1 MRRVLVPIGFSFVAG
16 ARHPGG
22 RFSAISGISPTSGE
36 QPVRC
41 AGQKGE
47 ERGFLIGLRGLEC
60 KARGVV
66 PEGYELDREPSEPNR
81 YLTRHAAE
89 T

>member
-36 QPVRC
+36 QGGSCRVGLSRFGSFGRAQRTSLSGARVKKVRNG
-41 AGQKGE
+41 A
-47 ERGFLIGLRGLEC
+47 F
-60 KARGVV
+60 
-66 PEGYELDREPSEPNR
+66 
-81 YLTRHAAE
+81 
-89 T
+89 